1 MEKGHQVPAGRHPQS
16 EKVDMAERRHMLD
29 EAIAIGHRE
38 LDSLVAG
45 DVFEAERFARSREE
59 ILDAAVRG
67 LSKDNLELL
76 ADKLVEMK
84 SLHDEIT
91 GEARKL
97 RQTLKNDLT
106 SMKRQNRRIA
116 GYSFGAG
123 NMSRLAKER
132 FLNKKG

>member
-1 MEKGHQVPAGRHPQS
+1 
-16 EKVDMAERRHMLD
+16 MARRSQMLD
-29 EAIAIGHRE
+29 EAITLGRKE

-45 DVFEAERFARSREE
+45 DVFEAEKLARSREQL
-59 ILDAAVRG
+59 LDEAVRG
-67 LSKDNLELL
+67 LSGDNLKLL

-91 GEARKL
+91 GEAR
-97 RQTLKNDLT
+97 RLKQSLKQDLT
-106 SMKRQNRRIA
+106 SMKRQNRRIS

-123 NMSRLAKER
+123 NMPRLAKER